1 MMEKNQEIVQS
12 GSVNGTMKP
21 NRRAVIVA
29 VWIITMVVLLI
40 CTTATRTTVHEN
52 GRYHTKKEVALYL
65 YTYKKLPSNYL
76 LKSET
81 EKSGEQP
88 EDGYYIG
95 GDVFR
100 YAKKITEYTEKTD
113 LRECDLDYPENTS
126 RRGQKRLVYAADC
139 SEIFY
144 TDTHYGDDGDPAFV
158 PVKKKDINK
167 TSDIFQAFSIVG
179 AVCGGVYVIYVLA
192 VRKEPASDFLRDAKT
207 SCFTVTKIVGY
218 AVLVPIAIVYL
229 LISSLFK
236 RLKRS

>member
-1 MMEKNQEIVQS
+1 MGKDREIVQS

-21 NRRAVIVA
+21 NRRAVIGA
-29 VWIITMVVLLI
+29 VWIILMSVLLI
-40 CTTATRTTVHEN
+40 CTAATRTTVHEN

-81 EKSGEQP
+81 EKSSEQP
-88 EDGYYIG
+88 ENGYYIG

-100 YAKKITEYTEKTD
+100 YKKKITEYTKKTD
-113 LRECDLDYPENTS
+113 LRECDLDYPENSS
-126 RRGQKRLVYAADC
+126 RRGPKRLVYAADC

-158 PVKKKDINK
+158 PVKQKDINK

-179 AVCGGVYVIYVLA
+179 AVCGFVYVIYFLA
-192 VRKEPASDFLRDAKT
+192 VREEPAEDFLRDAKT
-207 SCFTVTKIVGY
+207 SCFIAIKIVGY
-218 AVLVPIAIVYL
+218 AILVPIVIVYL

-236 RLKRS
+236 LQKRS

>member
-1 MMEKNQEIVQS
+1 MGKDREIVQS

-21 NRRAVIVA
+21 NRRAVIGA
-29 VWIITMVVLLI
+29 VWIILMSVLLI
-40 CTTATRTTVHEN
+40 CTAATRTTVHEN

-81 EKSGEQP
+81 EKSSEQP
-88 EDGYYIG
+88 ENGYYIG

-100 YAKKITEYTEKTD
+100 YKKKITEYTKKTD
-113 LRECDLDYPENTS
+113 LRECDLDYPENS
-126 RRGQKRLVYAADC
+126 PRRGPKRLVYAADC

-207 SCFTVTKIVGY
+207 SCFTVIKIVGY
-218 AVLVPIAIVYL
+218 AVLVPIVIVYL

>member
-1 MMEKNQEIVQS
+1 MGKDRKIVQS

-21 NRRAVIVA
+21 NRRAVIGA
-29 VWIITMVVLLI
+29 VWIILMLVLLI
-40 CTTATRTTVHEN
+40 CTAATRTTVHEN

-81 EKSGEQP
+81 EKSSEQP
-88 EDGYYIG
+88 ENGYYIG

-100 YAKKITEYTEKTD
+100 YKKRITEYTKKTD
-113 LRECDLDYPENTS
+113 LRECDLDYPENSS
-126 RRGQKRLVYAADC
+126 RRGPKRLVYAADC

-158 PVKKKDINK
+158 PVKEKDINK

-179 AVCGGVYVIYVLA
+179 AVCGFVYVIYFLA
-192 VRKEPASDFLRDAKT
+192 VRKEPAEDFLRDAKT
-207 SCFTVTKIVGY
+207 SCFIAIKIVGY
-218 AVLVPIAIVYL
+218 AILVPIVIVYL

-236 RLKRS
+236 LQKKS

>member
-1 MMEKNQEIVQS
+1 MEKNQEIVQS

-40 CTTATRTTVHEN
+40 CTAATRTTVHEN

-179 AVCGGVYVIYVLA
+179 AVCGGCLCHLCSCCKKRACKRFFAGCENVVLYRNKDCRLCRSCA
-192 VRKEPASDFLRDAKT
+192 DRNRISFDIFL
-207 SCFTVTKIVGY
+207 I
-218 AVLVPIAIVYL
+218 
-229 LISSLFK
+229 
-236 RLKRS
+236 

>member
-1 MMEKNQEIVQS
+1 MGKDREIVQS

-21 NRRAVIVA
+21 NRRAVIGA
-29 VWIITMVVLLI
+29 VWIILMSVLLI
-40 CTTATRTTVHEN
+40 CTAATRTTVHEN

-81 EKSGEQP
+81 EKSSEQP
-88 EDGYYIG
+88 ENGYYIG

-100 YAKKITEYTEKTD
+100 YKKRITEYTKKTD
-113 LRECDLDYPENTS
+113 LRECDLDYPENSS
-126 RRGQKRLVYAADC
+126 RRGPKRLVYAADC

-158 PVKKKDINK
+158 PVKQKDINK

-179 AVCGGVYVIYVLA
+179 AVCGFVYVIHFLA
-192 VRKEPASDFLRDAKT
+192 VRKEPAEDFLRDAKT
-207 SCFTVTKIVGY
+207 SCFIAIKIVGY
-218 AVLVPIAIVYL
+218 AILVPIVIVYL

-236 RLKRS
+236 LQKKS

>member
-21 NRRAVIVA
+21 NRRSVIGA
-29 VWIITMVVLLI
+29 VWIILMSVLLI
-40 CTTATRTTVHEN
+40 CTAATRTTVHEN

-81 EKSGEQP
+81 EKSSEQP
-88 EDGYYIG
+88 ENGYYIG

-100 YAKKITEYTEKTD
+100 YKKKITEYTKKTD
-113 LRECDLDYPENTS
+113 LRECDLDYPENSS
-126 RRGQKRLVYAADC
+126 RRGPKRLVYAADC

-158 PVKKKDINK
+158 PVKEKDINK

-179 AVCGGVYVIYVLA
+179 AVCGFVYVIYFLA
-192 VRKEPASDFLRDAKT
+192 VRKEPAEDFLRDAKT
-207 SCFTVTKIVGY
+207 SCITVIKIVGY

-236 RLKRS
+236 LQKRS